1 MKPYPVAPL
10 RLTGGTLLIVVAG
23 GEAKPGCAIAAD
35 GWHTSPSV
43 VFPRSAPAWA
53 LAVSGASLDP
63 RKGTLA
69 TYSLF
74 YVETA
79 FGPLCLVLLGIR
91 SPGAS
96 ALVTEDL
103 QHDIGETRIPSS
115 FLGDGHSAW

>member
-1 MKPYPVAPL
+1 M
-10 RLTGGTLLIVVAG
+10 
-23 GEAKPGCAIAAD
+23 
-35 GWHTSPSV
+35 
-43 VFPRSAPAWA
+43 
-53 LAVSGASLDP
+53 SGASLDP
-63 RKGTLA
+63 RNGTLA

-103 QHDIGETRIPSS
+103 QHDIGETRILSS
-115 FLGDGHSAW
+115 LLGAGHSAW